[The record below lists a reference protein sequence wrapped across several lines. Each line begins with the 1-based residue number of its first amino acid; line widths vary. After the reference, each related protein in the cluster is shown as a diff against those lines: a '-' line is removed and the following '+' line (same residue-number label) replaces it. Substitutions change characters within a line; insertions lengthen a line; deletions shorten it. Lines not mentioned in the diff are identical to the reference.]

1 MIAKTSA
8 KWDLEEITWGIPMGI
23 KRRLRIIK
31 IKKLF
36 SYGLE

>member
-8 KWDLEEITWGIPMGI
+8 KWNEWEISWVIPMGI